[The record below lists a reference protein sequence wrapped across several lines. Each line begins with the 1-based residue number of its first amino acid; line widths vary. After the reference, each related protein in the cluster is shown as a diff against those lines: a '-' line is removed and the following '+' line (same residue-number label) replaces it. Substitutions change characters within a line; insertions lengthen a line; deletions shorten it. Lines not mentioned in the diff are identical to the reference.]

1 MCTNCSPRSSLDHI
15 ALIKFGESIFL
26 IFHDQ
31 TLLEVALAQAQ
42 ATSGSVVQLRLV
54 QLRLV
59 QLGFVQPS
67 LVQPR
72 LVQLRLVQLRLVQ
85 LGLI

>member
-1 MCTNCSPRSSLDHI
+1 MGATREWGAQMCTNCSPRSSLEHI

-59 QLGFVQPS
+59 QLGLPEILAWASPGQARPA
-67 LVQPR
+67 
-72 LVQLRLVQLRLVQ
+72 
-85 LGLI
+85 